1 MDLNL
6 LQLGSGSPLRLLQSI
21 FPKEPMLTL
30 HLLVH
35 PPCTVTKPTQGMM
48 EAMMSSPVG
57 DDVYEL
63 AIRTHLVQPPYSML
77 CDARAHIITY
87 EASGV
92 SFHCGAAV
100 TPVTPTNGSGH
111 LTADQVAK
119 RLILSKDVHYAPTA
133 LICLENTLD
142 GSVFP
147 LKDMEDISAL
157 AKTHSIPMH
166 MDGARLWNASVATGI
181 SIREYCKPFD
191 SVSLCFSKG
200 KCRYL
205 FFNADSIGLGAPI
218 GSVLVGTT
226 KYIQKARHF
235 RKLYGGGW
243 RQAGILA
250 GACLYALEHHWPS
263 MKEVHANATYLT
275 SKLSSMGFGIAK
287 PTETNMVWL
296 DAKPLGMTSADVA
309 HVLAKHEIKVSG
321 SSDPVTRMVLHH
333 QVSREHIE
341 QIVDLL
347 SSHISSIKTK

>member
-1 MDLNL
+1 MADLR
-6 LQLGSGSPLRLLQSI
+6 SDT
-21 FPKEPMLTL
+21 F
-30 HLLVH
+30 
-35 PPCTVTKPTQGMM
+35 TKPTQGMM

-57 DDVYEL
+57 DDVYEEDPTVNLLQDTVARLAGKEAALFCSSGTLSNQL

-191 SVSLCFSKG
+191 SVSLCFSK
-200 KCRYL
+200 
-205 FFNADSIGLGAPI
+205 GLGAPI